1 MNAKIAIVAIL
12 FLLFMNFNSVAD
24 EIQWKKTYGIDTYNL
39 AYSIQRAGNGYI
51 IAGYTTPSFKD
62 RVNGNADVYVIKID
76 ENGNI
81 QWQKTYGG
89 DKWDAA
95 YAIQS
100 VDNGYIVA
108 GEKMM
113 ENLSTYVYVIKIDEN
128 GNIQWQKTYSKGMA
142 KDICIAHGNGYI
154 ITGYVREMGRRRLC
168 LIKIDENGNLQWEKA
183 YGKIKEEGNSIK
195 LTQDGY
201 IVAGITWSFGGS
213 QDAYVIKIDE
223 NGNMQ
228 WQRAY
233 GGNAIEGASSIEQ
246 TDDGYIIAGW
256 RSPAQNSGVYVIK
269 ITSIQ
274 ANVYPIPSIL
284 DLGKHKSGEKFT
296 THFYLHNAGNKTL
309 KWNITENVPWLDVE
323 PKSGEGEAN
332 ISIFVNTTSLKEGK
346 YDGYINVITDEDIKN
361 VRVKLEIEKKRTP
374 GFEFGIAILAILL
387 YIMVKRR

>member
-39 AYSIQRAGNGYI
+39 AYSIQHTGNGYI

-81 QWQKTYGG
+81 QWQ
-89 DKWDAA
+89 
-95 YAIQS
+95 
-100 VDNGYIVA
+100 
-108 GEKMM
+108 
-113 ENLSTYVYVIKIDEN
+113 
-128 GNIQWQKTYSKGMA
+128 
-142 KDICIAHGNGYI
+142 
-154 ITGYVREMGRRRLC
+154 
-168 LIKIDENGNLQWEKA
+168 
-183 YGKIKEEGNSIK
+183 
-195 LTQDGY
+195 
-201 IVAGITWSFGGS
+201 
-213 QDAYVIKIDE
+213 
-223 NGNMQ
+223 
-228 WQRAY
+228 RAY

-256 RSPAQNSGVYVIK
+256 RSPAQNSAVYVIK

-309 KWNITENVPWLDVE
+309 KWNITENIPWLDVE

-332 ISIFVNTTSLKEGK
+332 ISVFVNTTSLKEGK